1 MLPRALGLLRSGG
14 ARAGLLVLACSMVG
28 HVGNYLFYVLAARA
42 LTPADFADVSAM
54 TALATIAFMPAT
66 GVQAAAARDTAAL
79 VAAGRLDEVDGLVR
93 WLARRV
99 AVVQVGLFTVL
110 LLATPAAVAVLDLS
124 ARSVW
129 LAGAVWLVLGVGLQ
143 VSLGPLQG
151 RELFGAVGAVLAGP
165 QGALRPL
172 LLLPG
177 VALAGVTGALGALVL
192 VTIVGLAGV
201 LWLMRR
207 ALTTHALRRVA
218 LTGTLPAV
226 AALTAF
232 ASLTNADVVAAKI
245 VLDPTDAGLYS
256 SAALLGKIALYAPSA
271 LALVLLPKVTSRLQ
285 AGLEIRGPALLTLA
299 ATLGTGLL
307 VTGAIL
313 AAPSSLVTLVFGPEY
328 GAAYE
333 LAAPIAAVMTL
344 ASLLQVHLMVALAS
358 GARSTLV
365 LTAGAALVQ
374 VAGLSLLAE
383 TAWEVVLVSA
393 VATASALVVHEL
405 VSPFGTVRLLRR
417 SAPRGAGGGSLSSAG
432 TVPAPRS
439 APPTGRSGEDSES

>member
-1 MLPRALGLLRSGG
+1 MPRALGLLRSGG

-42 LTPADFADVSAM
+42 LTPAQFADVSAM

-66 GVQAAAARDTAAL
+66 GVQAAAARDTASL
-79 VAAGRLDEVDGLVR
+79 VAAGRSAEADGLAR
-93 WLARRV
+93 WLMQRV
-99 AVVQVGLFTVL
+99 AVFQAGLFAVL
-110 LLATPAAVAVLDLS
+110 LLATPAAVAVLDLT

-129 LAGAVWLVLGVGLQ
+129 LAGVVWLVLGVGLQ

-177 VALAGVTGALGALVL
+177 IALAGVAGALGALVL
-192 VTIVGLAGV
+192 VTVVGLAGV
-201 LWLMRR
+201 LYLFRR
-207 ALTTHALRRVA
+207 ALRARGRPAVA

-245 VLDPTDAGLYS
+245 VLDATDAGLYS

-307 VTGAIL
+307 VTVAIL
-313 AAPSSLVTLVFGPEY
+313 VAPPSLVTLVFGPEY
-328 GAAYE
+328 SAAYG
-333 LAAPIAAVMTL
+333 LAAPIAGVMTL

-358 GARSTLV
+358 GARRTLAITAAAAV
-365 LTAGAALVQ
+365 LQ
-374 VAGLSLLAE
+374 VAGLTLLAE
-383 TAWEVVLVSA
+383 TAADVVLIS
-393 VATASALVVHEL
+393 ATATAAALVVHEL
-405 VSPFGTVRLLRR
+405 VSPFGTVRLMRR
-417 SAPRGAGGGSLSSAG
+417 REPRGADNGSLSSAG
-432 TVPAPRS
+432 TVPASRS
-439 APPTGRSGEDSES
+439 APPTGRSGEHSES